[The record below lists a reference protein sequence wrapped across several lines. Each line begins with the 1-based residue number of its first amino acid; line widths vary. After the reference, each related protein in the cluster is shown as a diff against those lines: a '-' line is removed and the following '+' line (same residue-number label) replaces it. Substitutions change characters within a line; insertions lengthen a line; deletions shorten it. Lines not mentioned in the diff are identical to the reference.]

1 MLDCGIFLLRGRDA
15 AFMRLENILEMLLVG
30 VSGVGAGK
38 MHHAWKLSRKHPG
51 VIISRCVG

>member
-15 AFMRLENILEMLLVG
+15 AFMRLENILGFLLVG
-30 VSGVGAGK
+30 ASGVGAGK

-51 VIISRCVG
+51 DFISQCVG